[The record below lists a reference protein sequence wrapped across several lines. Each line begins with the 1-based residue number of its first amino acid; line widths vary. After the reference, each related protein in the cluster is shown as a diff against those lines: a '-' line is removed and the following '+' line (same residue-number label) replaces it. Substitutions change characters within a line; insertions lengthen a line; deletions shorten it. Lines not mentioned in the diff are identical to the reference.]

1 MLKAKKGWI
10 WTALICI
17 SLGLILTA
25 AAFYSVGF
33 HVSGFNTV
41 QYEAELT
48 PLDKPYDKIV
58 IDGAWCDVIIMTP
71 ETRHA
76 FPQYQELAIDS
87 PSVLSYNDGND
98 IFTEIGYSEDRVLN
112 ISRRDLRPWYEKI
125 GINVGTEADQIVL
138 FLDDLHF
145 DVLEITTVSGRI
157 WLMSE
162 AEIKE
167 VQMKSLSGQI
177 VVQQLTGNSLTMQS
191 VSGNVIVNVAA
202 FDHILAETTSGEI
215 LLGGVHASQTLHA
228 KTVSGEIDAG
238 NAASDNTL
246 ALETT
251 SGDIEFRGL
260 AAANGMT
267 LASTSGDIEGTLSFG
282 MRYSVKT
289 VSGDIEIPA
298 DVPGAPLCVVSTT
311 SGDIELKVQ

>member
-1 MLKAKKGWI
+1 MNKSKKYLI
-10 WTALICI
+10 LTALICI
-17 SLGLILTA
+17 ALGLILTA

-33 HVSGFNTV
+33 HISGFNTV

-58 IDGAWCDVIIMTP
+58 IDGAWCDVIIMAP
-71 ETRHA
+71 GTRHA
-76 FPQYQELAIDS
+76 FPQYQDLDIS
-87 PSVLSYNDGND
+87 TPCVLSYNDGND
-98 IFTEIGYSEDRVLN
+98 IFTEIGFSEDKVLN

-145 DVLEITTVSGRI
+145 DALEITTSSGRI

-167 VQMKSLSGQI
+167 VQMTSLSGQI
-177 VVQQLTGNSLTMQS
+177 VVQALTGNSLTMKS
-191 VSGNVIVNVAA
+191 VSGNIIVNVGT
-202 FDHILAETTSGEI
+202 FDHVLAETTSGEI
-215 LLGGVHASQTLHA
+215 LLGGVHASQTMHA

-238 NAASDNTL
+238 NTVSDNTL

-260 AAANGMT
+260 SAENGMT
-267 LASTSGDIEGTLSFG
+267 LSSTSGDIKGTLSAG

-289 VSGDIEIPA
+289 VSGEIDVPA
-298 DVPGAPLCVVSTT
+298 DVPGAPLCVVKTT
-311 SGDIELKVQ
+311 SGDIEIKVE